1 MSIREVEYRRI
12 DGESLL
18 LDVRPAAGG
27 ARGPAVV
34 VVHGGGWCEG
44 NRRDDL
50 PFMGALAAAG
60 LVVFSIEYRLAPKHR
75 WPAGIEDLRAAI
87 EWVTAHADRHNADAV
102 RLGLIGYSAGGHLA
116 CHAAVI
122 DRAANLATVAL
133 LAAPTDHV
141 LDCLRRGGLSPSLKN
156 LLGRDQTDAETVDL
170 LWRISPINHLAPG
183 LPPFLHVSATA
194 DQSVPHMQA
203 IHLHERMLRLG
214 VQSELLTINGA
225 THRIGEWDRYRPGYA
240 AEVAAWMAQR
250 LATKNRRS

>member
-1 MSIREVEYRRI
+1 MSLREIEYRRI
-12 DGESLL
+12 AGESLL
-18 LDVRPAAGG
+18 LDVRPPATG

-34 VVHGGGWCEG
+34 VVHGGGWCQG

-50 PFMGALAAAG
+50 PFMDALAAAG
-60 LVVFSIEYRLAPKHR
+60 LVVFSIEYRLAPRHR
-75 WPAGIEDLRAAI
+75 WPACIDDVRAAI
-87 EWVTAHADRHNADAV
+87 DWVTAHADQHNANAA

-122 DRAANLATVAL
+122 DRAPSLAAVAL

-156 LLGRDQTDAETVDL
+156 LLGRDQIDAATADL

-183 LPPFLHVSATA
+183 LPAFLHVSASD

-203 IHLHERMLRLG
+203 VHLHEQMLRLG
-214 VQSELLTINGA
+214 VGSELLALDGA
-225 THRIGEWDRYRPGYA
+225 AHRIDAWDRYRPGYS
-240 AEVAAWMAQR
+240 AEIAAWMAQR
-250 LATKNRRS
+250 LATANGRS